1 MRFEIFRFPSVSS
14 TNDAAISL
22 IKKEKKILGCVYAET
37 QTKGRGTYGKKWISN
52 KGNLF
57 ISIFFHLKENYPP
70 FNEFS
75 VISPL
80 IVSETIKHF
89 CKDKTVSLKFPNDV
103 FLNGKKICGIL
114 QETIT
119 FNKKKFLIIGIGMNV
134 VSNPKIIDLYE
145 ATNIL
150 FETKKKINIKTII
163 DSIIIS
169 YEKFFKVLN
178 LYKYENYKNK
188 AETMSLK

>member
-14 TNDAAISL
+14 TNDVAISL
-22 IKKEKKILGCVYAET
+22 IKKEKKNLGCVYAET
-37 QTKGRGTYGKKWISN
+37 QTKGRGTHGKKWISN

-134 VSNPKIIDLYE
+134 VSNPKIMDLYE

-163 DSIIIS
+163 DLIIIS

>member
-14 TNDAAISL
+14 TNDVAISL
-22 IKKEKKILGCVYAET
+22 IKKEKKNSGCVYAET
-37 QTKGRGTYGKKWISN
+37 QTKGRGTHGKKWISN

-163 DSIIIS
+163 DLIIIS

>member
-1 MRFEIFRFPSVSS
+1 MKFKIFRFPSVSS
-14 TNDAAISL
+14 TNDVAISL
-22 IKKEKKILGCVYAET
+22 IKKEKKNLGCVYAET
-37 QTKGRGTYGKKWISN
+37 QTKGRGTHGKKWISN

-119 FNKKKFLIIGIGMNV
+119 FNKQKFLIIGIGMNV

-163 DSIIIS
+163 DLIIIS

-188 AETMSLK
+188 AESMSLK

>member
-14 TNDAAISL
+14 TNDVAISL
-22 IKKEKKILGCVYAET
+22 IKKEKKNLGCVYAET

-57 ISIFFHLKENYPP
+57 ISIFFHLKESYPP

-80 IVSETIKHF
+80 IVSEAIKHF

-103 FLNGKKICGIL
+103 FLNG
-114 QETIT
+114 
-119 FNKKKFLIIGIGMNV
+119 
-134 VSNPKIIDLYE
+134 
-145 ATNIL
+145 
-150 FETKKKINIKTII
+150 
-163 DSIIIS
+163 
-169 YEKFFKVLN
+169 
-178 LYKYENYKNK
+178 
-188 AETMSLK
+188 

>member
-14 TNDAAISL
+14 TNDVAISL
-22 IKKEKKILGCVYAET
+22 IKKEKKNLGCVYAET
-37 QTKGRGTYGKKWISN
+37 QTKGRGTHGKKWISN

-119 FNKKKFLIIGIGMNV
+119 FNKQKFLIIGIGMNV

-163 DSIIIS
+163 DLIIIS

>member
-1 MRFEIFRFPSVSS
+1 MKFEIFKFSSVTS
-14 TNDAAISL
+14 TNDTAISL
-22 IKKEKKILGCVYAET
+22 IEKDRKNCGCVYAES
-37 QTKGRGTYGKKWISN
+37 QTKGRGTHGKIWISN

-57 ISIFFHLKENYPP
+57 ISIFFHLKDDFPP
-70 FNEFS
+70 FNEFA
-75 VISPL
+75 VINPV
-80 IVSETIKHF
+80 IASEVIQYF
-89 CKDKTVSLKFPNDV
+89 CRDKTVTLKFPNDV

-119 FNKKKFLIIGIGMNV
+119 FNNKNFLIIGIGMNV
-134 VSNPKIIDLYE
+134 VSNPKIVHLYE

-150 FETKKKINIKTII
+150 FETKKKINIKKII
-163 DSIIIS
+163 NSIIIS

-188 AETMSLK
+188 AESMSVK

>member
-1 MRFEIFRFPSVSS
+1 MKFEIFNFTSVSS
-14 TNDAAISL
+14 TNDVAISL
-22 IKKEKKILGCVYAET
+22 IEKENKNSGCVYAEM
-37 QTKGRGTYGKKWISN
+37 QTKGRGTHGKNWISS

-75 VISPL
+75 VINPL
-80 IVSETIKHF
+80 IVSEVIKNF

-119 FNKKKFLIIGIGMNV
+119 FNKKNFLIIGIGMNV
-134 VSNPKIIDLYE
+134 VSNPKIIELYE

-150 FETKKKINIKTII
+150 FETKKKINIKRII

-169 YEKFFKVLN
+169 YEEFFKFLN
-178 LYKYENYKNK
+178 LYKYESYKNK
-188 AETMSLK
+188 AESMSLK

>member
-1 MRFEIFRFPSVSS
+1 MKFEIFNFTSVSS
-14 TNDAAISL
+14 TNDVAISL
-22 IKKEKKILGCVYAET
+22 IEKEKKNSGCVYAEM
-37 QTKGRGTYGKKWISN
+37 QTKGRGTHGKNWISI

-75 VISPL
+75 VINPL
-80 IVSETIKHF
+80 IVSEVIKNF

-119 FNKKKFLIIGIGMNV
+119 FNKKNFLIIHLNYSMMISNGIFLE
-134 VSNPKIIDLYE
+134 II
-145 ATNIL
+145 
-150 FETKKKINIKTII
+150 
-163 DSIIIS
+163 
-169 YEKFFKVLN
+169 
-178 LYKYENYKNK
+178 
-188 AETMSLK
+188 

>member
-14 TNDAAISL
+14 TNDVAISL

-37 QTKGRGTYGKKWISN
+37 QTKGRGTHGKKWISN

-119 FNKKKFLIIGIGMNV
+119 FNKQKFLIIGIGMNV

-163 DSIIIS
+163 DLIIIS

>member
-14 TNDAAISL
+14 TNDVAISL

-119 FNKKKFLIIGIGMNV
+119 FNKQKFLIIGIGMNV
-134 VSNPKIIDLYE
+134 VSNPKIMDLYE

-163 DSIIIS
+163 DLIIIS

>member
-163 DSIIIS
+163 DLIIIS

-188 AETMSLK
+188 AESMSLK

>member
-14 TNDAAISL
+14 TNDVAISL

-163 DSIIIS
+163 DLIIIS
-169 YEKFFKVLN
+169 YEKFFKEFL
-178 LYKYENYKNK
+178 
-188 AETMSLK
+188 

>member
-14 TNDAAISL
+14 TNDVAISL
-22 IKKEKKILGCVYAET
+22 IKKEKKNSGCVYAET
-37 QTKGRGTYGKKWISN
+37 QTKGRGTHGKKWISN

-80 IVSETIKHF
+80 IVSEAIKHF

-119 FNKKKFLIIGIGMNV
+119 FNKQKFLIIGIGMNV

-163 DSIIIS
+163 DLIIIS

>member
-1 MRFEIFRFPSVSS
+1 MKFEIFNFTSVSS
-14 TNDAAISL
+14 TNDVAISL
-22 IKKEKKILGCVYAET
+22 IEKEKKNSGCVYAET
-37 QTKGRGTYGKKWISN
+37 QTKGRGTHGKNWISS

-75 VISPL
+75 VINPL
-80 IVSETIKHF
+80 IVSEVIKNF
-89 CKDKTVSLKFPNDV
+89 CRDKVVSLKFPNDV

-119 FNKKKFLIIGIGMNV
+119 FNKKNFLIIGIGMNV

-150 FETKKKINIKTII
+150 FETKKKINITKII

-169 YEKFFKVLN
+169 YEEFFKFLN
-178 LYKYENYKNK
+178 LYKYESYKNK
-188 AETMSLK
+188 AESMSVK

>member
-14 TNDAAISL
+14 TNDVAISL
-22 IKKEKKILGCVYAET
+22 IKKEKKNLGCVYAET
-37 QTKGRGTYGKKWISN
+37 QTKGRGTHGKKWISN

-134 VSNPKIIDLYE
+134 VSNPKIMDLYE

-163 DSIIIS
+163 DLIIIS

-188 AETMSLK
+188 AESMSLK

>member
-14 TNDAAISL
+14 TNDVAISL
-22 IKKEKKILGCVYAET
+22 IKKEKKISGCVYAET
-37 QTKGRGTYGKKWISN
+37 QTKGRGTYGKKWISY

-163 DSIIIS
+163 DLIIIS

>member
-14 TNDAAISL
+14 TNDVAISL
-22 IKKEKKILGCVYAET
+22 IKKEKKNLGCVYAET
-37 QTKGRGTYGKKWISN
+37 QTKGRGTHGKKWISN

-163 DSIIIS
+163 DLIIIS

-188 AETMSLK
+188 AESMSLK

>member
-14 TNDAAISL
+14 TNDVAISL
-22 IKKEKKILGCVYAET
+22 IKKEKKNLGCVYAET
-37 QTKGRGTYGKKWISN
+37 QTKGRGTHGKDWISN

-57 ISIFFHLKENYPP
+57 ISVFFHLKENYPP

-75 VISPL
+75 VINSL
-80 IVSETIKHF
+80 IISETIKNF
-89 CKDKTVSLKFPNDV
+89 CKGKTVSLKFPNDV

-119 FNKKKFLIIGIGMNV
+119 FNKKNFLIIGIGMNV

-150 FETKKKINIKTII
+150 FETKKKINIKKVI
-163 DSIIIS
+163 DIIIIS

-178 LYKYENYKNK
+178 LYKYEDYKSK
-188 AETMSLK
+188 VESMSLK

>member
-1 MRFEIFRFPSVSS
+1 MKFEIFKFENVTS
-14 TNDAAISL
+14 TNDIAINL
-22 IKKEKKILGCVYAET
+22 IKKEQKETGCVCAET
-37 QTKGRGTYGKKWISN
+37 QTKGRGTHGKKWISD

-57 ISIFFHLKENYPP
+57 GSIFFPLKNNYPP

-75 VISPL
+75 TINPL
-80 IVSETIKHF
+80 IISDVIKHF
-89 CKDKTVSLKFPNDV
+89 CEKENINLKFPNDI

-119 FNKKKFLIIGIGMNV
+119 FNNKNFLIIGIGMNV
-134 VSNPKIIDLYE
+134 VSNPKIVHLYE

-150 FETKKKINIKTII
+150 FETKKKINIKKII
-163 DSIIIS
+163 NSIIIS

-188 AETMSLK
+188 AELMSLK

>member
-1 MRFEIFRFPSVSS
+1 MKFEIFNFASVSS
-14 TNDAAISL
+14 TNDVAISL
-22 IKKEKKILGCVYAET
+22 IEKEKKNSGCICAEM
-37 QTKGRGTYGKKWISN
+37 QTKGRGTHGKKWISI

-75 VISPL
+75 VINSL
-80 IVSETIKHF
+80 IVSEVIKNF

-119 FNKKKFLIIGIGMNV
+119 FNKKNFLIIGIGMNV
-134 VSNPKIIDLYE
+134 VSNPKIIASYE

-150 FETKKKINIKTII
+150 FETKKKINIRKII

-169 YEKFFKVLN
+169 YEEFFKFLN
-178 LYKYENYKNK
+178 LYKYESYKNK
-188 AETMSLK
+188 AESMSLK

>member
-1 MRFEIFRFPSVSS
+1 MKFEIFNFTSVSS
-14 TNDAAISL
+14 TNDVAISL
-22 IKKEKKILGCVYAET
+22 IEKEKKNSGCVYAET
-37 QTKGRGTYGKKWISN
+37 QTKGRGTHGKNWISS

-75 VISPL
+75 VINPL
-80 IVSETIKHF
+80 IVSETIKNF
-89 CKDKTVSLKFPNDV
+89 CKDKKVSLKFPNDV

-119 FNKKKFLIIGIGMNV
+119 FNKKNFLIIGIGMNV

-150 FETKKKINIKTII
+150 FETKKKPKIKEIINL
-163 DSIIIS
+163 IIS
-169 YEKFFKVLN
+169 SYKKFFIDLNSYNYASFKKKADLMVLN
-178 LYKYENYKNK
+178 
-188 AETMSLK
+188 

>member
-1 MRFEIFRFPSVSS
+1 MKFKIFRFPSVSS
-14 TNDAAISL
+14 TNDVAISL
-22 IKKEKKILGCVYAET
+22 IKKEKKNSGCVYAEI
-37 QTKGRGTYGKKWISN
+37 QTKGRGTYGKNWISN

-57 ISIFFHLKENYPP
+57 ISIFFHLKKNYPP

-75 VISPL
+75 VINPL

-119 FNKKKFLIIGIGMNV
+119 FNKQKFLIIGIGMNI

-169 YEKFFKVLN
+169 YEKFFKLLN
-178 LYKYENYKNK
+178 SYKYKNYKNK
-188 AETMSLK
+188 AESMSLK

>member
-1 MRFEIFRFPSVSS
+1 MKFEIFRYSSVSS
-14 TNDAAISL
+14 TNDVAISL
-22 IKKEKKILGCVYAET
+22 IEKEKKNSGCVYAEM
-37 QTKGRGTYGKKWISN
+37 QTKGRGTHGKNWISN

-75 VISPL
+75 VINPL
-80 IVSETIKHF
+80 IVSQTVRHF

-119 FNKKKFLIIGIGMNV
+119 FNKQKFLIIGIGMNV
-134 VSNPKIIDLYE
+134 ISNPKIIDLYE
-145 ATNIL
+145 VTNIL
-150 FETKKKINIKTII
+150 FETKKKISIKKII

-169 YEKFFKVLN
+169 YEKFFKVLK

-188 AETMSLK
+188 AESMSLK

>member
-14 TNDAAISL
+14 TNDVAISL
-22 IKKEKKILGCVYAET
+22 IKKEKKNSGCVYAET
-37 QTKGRGTYGKKWISN
+37 QTKGRGTHGKKWISN

-119 FNKKKFLIIGIGMNV
+119 FNKQKFLIIGIGMNV

-163 DSIIIS
+163 DLIIIS

-188 AETMSLK
+188 AESMSLK

>member
-1 MRFEIFRFPSVSS
+1 MKFEIFNFTSVSS
-14 TNDAAISL
+14 TNDVAISL
-22 IKKEKKILGCVYAET
+22 IEKEKKNSGCVYAET
-37 QTKGRGTYGKKWISN
+37 QTKGRGTHGKNWISS

-75 VISPL
+75 VINPL
-80 IVSETIKHF
+80 IVSETIKNF
-89 CKDKTVSLKFPNDV
+89 CKDKKVSLKFPNDV

-119 FNKKKFLIIGIGMNV
+119 FNKQKFLIIGIGMNV

-150 FETKKKINIKTII
+150 FETRKKINIKTII
-163 DSIIIS
+163 YSIIIS
-169 YEKFFKVLN
+169 YEEFFKFLN
-178 LYKYENYKNK
+178 LYKYESYKNK
-188 AETMSLK
+188 AESMSVK

>member
-1 MRFEIFRFPSVSS
+1 MKFEIFKLKSVTS
-14 TNDAAISL
+14 TNDEAVNF
-22 IKKEKKILGCVYAET
+22 IKNKKREIGCVYAET
-37 QTKGRGTYGKKWISN
+37 QTKGRGTHGKKWISN

-163 DSIIIS
+163 DLIIIS

>member
-14 TNDAAISL
+14 TNDVAISL
-22 IKKEKKILGCVYAET
+22 IKKEKKNLGCVYAET
-37 QTKGRGTYGKKWISN
+37 QTKGRGTHGKKWISN
-52 KGNLF
+52 RGNLF

-119 FNKKKFLIIGIGMNV
+119 FNKKKFLIIGIGVNV
-134 VSNPKIIDLYE
+134 VSNPKIMDLYE

-163 DSIIIS
+163 DLIIIS

-188 AETMSLK
+188 AESMSLK

>member
-14 TNDAAISL
+14 TNDVAISL
-22 IKKEKKILGCVYAET
+22 IKKEKKNSGCVYAET
-37 QTKGRGTYGKKWISN
+37 QTKGRGTHGKKWISN

-134 VSNPKIIDLYE
+134 VSNPKIMDLYE

-163 DSIIIS
+163 DLIIIS

-188 AETMSLK
+188 AESMSLK